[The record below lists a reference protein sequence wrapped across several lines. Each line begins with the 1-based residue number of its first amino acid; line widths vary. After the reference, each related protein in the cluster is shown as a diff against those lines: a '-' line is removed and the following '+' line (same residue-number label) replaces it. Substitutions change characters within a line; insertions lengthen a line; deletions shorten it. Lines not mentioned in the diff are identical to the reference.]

1 VLHLNIYNLVRAFV
15 DLYSALKQGI
25 HALSLQS
32 GAPKC
37 PTNANGV
44 ADEES
49 VAYVKALFKMLQLNR
64 KFQSKKWWSV

>member
-1 VLHLNIYNLVRAFV
+1 V

-32 GAPKC
+32 GAPKR

-49 VAYVKALFKMLQLNR
+49 VAYVKALFKMLQ
-64 KFQSKKWWSV
+64 